1 MRRYLLIA
9 SLFLMSFMSASYVA
23 DILRQLQ
30 IAEEDA
36 RNYIFDNFQDGTLNI
51 PYSKVLKN
59 VAVGKRAEAVREL
72 GDYIRKYTE
81 SAEFI
86 NAYKERREAA
96 RPKGAGDIGERIEK
110 RLAEIEQDIHT
121 AENDMKNA
129 GGDIKKLYE
138 ATIRMLKEE
147 QKALKNPKDPMHQMY
162 LQNVAEG
169 GMTDEEQYEQALKD
183 FEASWPATA
192 KDLVKMRLRE
202 FLDKTADIDFDAK
215 LVLSGGRKKFA
226 DPRLEKKD
234 GDWKR
239 CFRAGKE
246 TIDAA
251 RAYARQWLN
260 SLK

>member
-23 DILRQLQ
+23 DILKQLQ
-30 IAEEDA
+30 IAEDEA
-36 RNYIFDNFQDGTLNI
+36 RSYIFENFQTGTLNI
-51 PYSKVLKN
+51 PYSKMVKN

-86 NAYKERREAA
+86 NAYNQQREAA
-96 RPKGAGDIGERIEK
+96 KPQGAGDIKDRLQK
-110 RLAEIEQDIHT
+110 RLEEIERDINT
-121 AENDMKNA
+121 AETDMKSA
-129 GGDIKKLYE
+129 GGDMKKLYE
-138 ATIRMLKEE
+138 ATIKMLKEE
-147 QKALKNPKDPMHQMY
+147 QKALKNPKDPMHPMY
-162 LQNVAEG
+162 LQNLSEG
-169 GMTDEEQYEQALKD
+169 GMVDEEQYEQELKN

-192 KDLVKMRLRE
+192 KELVKIRLRE
-202 FLDKTADIDFDAK
+202 FLNKTADIDFDAK
-215 LVLSGGRKKFA
+215 LVQSGGRKKFA

-251 RAYARQWLN
+251 RAYAQQWLN
-260 SLK
+260 SLR